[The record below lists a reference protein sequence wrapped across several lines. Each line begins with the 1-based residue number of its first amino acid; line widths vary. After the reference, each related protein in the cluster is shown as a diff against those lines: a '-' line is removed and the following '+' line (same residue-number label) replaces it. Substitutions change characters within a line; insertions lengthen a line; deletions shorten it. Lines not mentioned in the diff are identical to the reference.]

1 MFEKMAID
9 KASVKSGQNSQ
20 EVVTACRCVNV
31 GLFVSGDL
39 RRDVTVS
46 FAIGQRDNLRVI
58 SFPGPTLRRVSPD
71 ERSISF
77 FMLKAI
83 ERLEDLE
90 VGRSFTMDNGIEL
103 TRVPLDELVEAWG
116 EDMIQV
122 QIQSASFL
130 IQICLQTEQKMLHE
144 ESFIITSIVASFGN
158 KQSVIILP
166 TNVTPEFDR
175 QRIVYEETED
185 LAQRIVE
192 LEKLLSLAPRH
203 KGGER
208 MVGDYRKKLA
218 TLKATL
224 EKRKEQERAR
234 KSSAG
239 AEEGVVRKEGAGQV
253 CLVGVTNC
261 GKSSII
267 NAVTNAEFDVGDY
280 PFTTPIP
287 TPAMLTLQDI
297 NIQLVELPGMFV
309 GSHESGIGRQSLAVA
324 RNTDCIALVI
334 DLSQDIDNQ
343 MNIILG
349 ELDKARIRLNK
360 EKTTIRI
367 ERVGMGGQMLYGIQN
382 YQGDIEEV
390 REYLKARRITNII
403 VRFQK
408 PATFEQLIDAM
419 DASVAYVRAMV
430 VATKGDS
437 EGSEARFKELE
448 EKYSDRFDIIP
459 VSVESNENLDGM
471 SWAFYEHLDIL
482 RVYTKIPG
490 KRREAK
496 PIVLPEGSVVEDAA
510 LKVHKEL
517 FVERF
522 RSAVILRENDKIKR
536 RTVGLNY
543 PLEDGDILQLAHR

>member
-1 MFEKMAID
+1 
-9 KASVKSGQNSQ
+9 
-20 EVVTACRCVNV
+20 
-31 GLFVSGDL
+31 VS
-39 RRDVTVS
+39 
-46 FAIGQRDNLRVI
+46 
-58 SFPGPTLRRVSPD
+58 
-71 ERSISF
+71 
-77 FMLKAI
+77 
-83 ERLEDLE
+83 
-90 VGRSFTMDNGIEL
+90 
-103 TRVPLDELVEAWG
+103 
-116 EDMIQV
+116 
-122 QIQSASFL
+122 
-130 IQICLQTEQKMLHE
+130 
-144 ESFIITSIVASFGN
+144 
-158 KQSVIILP
+158 
-166 TNVTPEFDR
+166 PEFDR
-175 QRIVYEETED
+175 QRIIYEETED

-218 TLKATL
+218 TLKAQL
-224 EKRKEQERAR
+224 EKKREQDRAR
-234 KSSAG
+234 RSGG
-239 AEEGVVRKEGAGQV
+239 AEEGVIRKEGAGQI
-253 CLVGVTNC
+253 CLIGVTNS

-287 TPAMLTLQDI
+287 TPAMLTLEDI
-297 NIQLVELPGMFV
+297 NIQIVELPGVFE

-334 DLSQDIDNQ
+334 DLSQDIDRQ

-360 EKTTIRI
+360 EKSAIRI
-367 ERVGMGGQMLYGIQN
+367 ERVGLGGQMIYGIQN

-408 PATFEQLIDAM
+408 PATFNQLVDAM

-437 EGSEARFKELE
+437 QGSEARFKELE
-448 EKYSDRFDIIP
+448 EKYGKRFDIIP
-459 VSVESNENLDGM
+459 VSVEASENLDGM

-490 KRREAK
+490 KQREDK

-510 LKVHKEL
+510 SKVHKEL

-543 PLEDGDILQLAHR
+543 PLEDGDVLQLAHR